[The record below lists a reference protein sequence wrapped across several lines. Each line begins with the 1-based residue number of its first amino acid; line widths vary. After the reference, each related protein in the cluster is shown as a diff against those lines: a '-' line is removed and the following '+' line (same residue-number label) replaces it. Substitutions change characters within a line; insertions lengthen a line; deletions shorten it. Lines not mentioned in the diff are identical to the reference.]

1 MEKYSIFSGLSNLQA
16 TSLSLNRSLLPEQ
29 GLIGD
34 FLTSGD
40 HLTCEISSLDLW
52 LDIKID
58 AAELGLVI
66 YLEVKVYL
74 KKSVHYLKKTILD
87 ISNQIFKSRQL
98 ETEFD
103 ESEAEVR
110 KVNLVANE
118 NILTTESCSVLE
130 SSEIEGEV
138 RIDEK
143 QEIGNVFGY
152 IERFVYLKLQRQ
164 QSEMAK
170 LPMFSQAECTVSETL
185 NQISSVAPIRNL
197 KVDFQMVKKTSNKK
211 DSNKDSGSQRYA
223 EKQNCSCCLL

>member
-1 MEKYSIFSGLSNLQA
+1 MEKYSLFSGLSNLQA
-16 TSLSLNRSLLPEQ
+16 TSLSLNRQLLPEQ

-74 KKSVHYLKKTILD
+74 KKSVHYLKKTVLD

-98 ETEFD
+98 ETEYE
-103 ESEAEVR
+103 ESEAEIR
-110 KVNLVANE
+110 KVNLAVNE

-130 SSEIEGEV
+130 SSETDGEV
-138 RIDEK
+138 KADEK
-143 QEIGNVFGY
+143 LEIGNVFGY
-152 IERFVYLKLQRQ
+152 IDRFVYLKLQKL
-164 QSEMAK
+164 QSDQTK
-170 LPMFSQAECTVSETL
+170 LPVFSQAECTVSETL
-185 NQISSVAPIRNL
+185 NQICSVAPIRNL
-197 KVDFQMVKKTSNKK
+197 KVDFQIVKKASNK
-211 DSNKDSGSQRYA
+211 SNSNREAGNQRYA